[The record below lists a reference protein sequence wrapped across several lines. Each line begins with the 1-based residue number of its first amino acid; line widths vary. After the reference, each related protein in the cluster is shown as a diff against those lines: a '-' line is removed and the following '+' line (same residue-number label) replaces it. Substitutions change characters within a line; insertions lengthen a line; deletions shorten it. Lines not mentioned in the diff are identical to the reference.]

1 MNKHI
6 PWQLIISRLKDEQD
20 ERGEKLF
27 EEWLQG
33 EGECSFIS
41 RTRGIMERDPGGGFI
56 LYAGYRFYWQQ
67 LESRMSQEN
76 KAPKVVSIWK
86 FRMAVAAASILL
98 IISLTFSFLYT
109 GGDRA
114 VYSNKLSY
122 SALSGKSRIVLP
134 DSSVVWLN
142 SGSTLEYAA
151 DFMENQEVALNGEAL
166 FDVTKDN
173 QHPFVVLAS
182 EVKVKVHGT
191 CFNVNSYPKG
201 KHSGDPFPG
210 FSLFGGRR

>member
-33 EGECSFIS
+33 EGNAHLYQELE
-41 RTRGIMERDPGGGFI
+41 GIMERDPGRRLHPI
-56 LYAGYRFYWQQ
+56 RRIPLFYWQQ

-151 DFMENQEVALNGEAL
+151 DFHGE
-166 FDVTKDN
+166 
-173 QHPFVVLAS
+173 P
-182 EVKVKVHGT
+182 
-191 CFNVNSYPKG
+191 G
-201 KHSGDPFPG
+201 KW
-210 FSLFGGRR
+210 L